1 MTSRS
6 MLSYRSVLGIMLS
19 VILLMEEILHH
30 QGCLKPCK
38 SWDNLPISTGAGF
51 LPSIVCSIFGHDV
64 YRTTWESLIT
74 RQVVPPVAPQ
84 PLSPSPPALYLGRK
98 KSAPAAPMELSL
110 WWVLEVRCWNWS
122 FEIGWNWLFPVFF
135 DQLPMFS
142 QKHGLVIVLS
152 TTKLWPVGTYT
163 LMPASTVWIPCW
175 STHADWGYFK
185 HYNLSLQ
192 DVFEIYWSNENRVPG
207 SLGYV
212 GDYTTYI
219 YYIPSYLGIIS

>member
-1 MTSRS
+1 MFYFRPWRLSHDLGKLDHSAGSTTSRTS
-6 MLSYRSVLGIMLS
+6 TT
-19 VILLMEEILHH
+19 
-30 QGCLKPCK
+30 K
-38 SWDNLPISTGAGF
+38 SFTSSTASWSQKIGSGGSNGAFFMMGAWGV
-51 LPSIVCSIFGHDV
+51 S
-64 YRTTWESLIT
+64 
-74 RQVVPPVAPQ
+74 
-84 PLSPSPPALYLGRK
+84 K
-98 KSAPAAPMELSL
+98 K
-110 WWVLEVRCWNWS
+110 VRCWNWS

-142 QKHGLVIVLS
+142 QKHGLVMVLS

-192 DVFEIYWSNENRVPG
+192 DVFEIYRSNENRAPG

-219 YYIPSYLGIIS
+219 YYIPSCLGIIS